1 MSTVRDWLGEAG
13 VVTQQRRLKDRRP
26 YLHLFPRPTGQ
37 SQIVKKNNT
46 VAHTVKFIPMM
57 VKATL
62 HHTEQFVDEMIAPTL
77 KETCANLWRWVFEH
91 IRYTPDGENERVRA
105 PGRFAHEGKGDCD
118 CMTGFL
124 DSCLENVR
132 RKTGWLFLIVNRI
145 TKYKG
150 PGWQH
155 IYPIVIT
162 PAGERIILDC
172 VTPYFNYEE
181 PYSVKEDN
189 LMDLEY
195 LNGFDGLQ
203 LSEDAHLL
211 GVDHDEIGKLK
222 ILEKAGAAIKNVVK
236 KAGEVTKKVVHAVNV
251 VNPAT
256 LLLRNGFL
264 AAMKT
269 NLLNVAGRIKWA
281 YLSEEKAK
289 AQGFDMKK
297 YEQLRKLRD
306 RMEKTFYGAG
316 GKPENLKEAILTGK
330 GNAGKEVSGFG
341 LIPIYAMQS
350 EGLTVRELLGNDLY
364 ERANGELS
372 GLGEPV
378 TATAIATA
386 TAAIAAIAAAIKQI
400 GELRKGEPNTDNPDA
415 SGATIDP
422 SETEPGSDSGTYT
435 PDGSG
440 SDAGSGSGG
449 SNNAKQGDEPEVKFL
464 DDPMGW
470 IKANPKTTAL
480 VAVGIVG
487 TGFLI
492 YKLTKG
498 KSKDTNE
505 GERDRPYSKRDRG
518 YSNDAREEF
527 EPVTI
532 RG

>member
-1 MSTVRDWLGEAG
+1 MNEVRDWLGEAG
-13 VVTQQRRLKDRRP
+13 VVTQKRVLKSRRP

-37 SQIVKKNNT
+37 SHIVKKDNT
-46 VAHTVKFIPMM
+46 VAHTVKFIPIM

-77 KETCANLWRWVFEH
+77 KETCEKLWRWVYEH
-91 IRYTPDGENERVRA
+91 IRYAADGENERVRA
-105 PGRFAHEGKGDCD
+105 PGRTAHEGKGDCD

-132 RKTGWLFLIVNRI
+132 RKTGWRFLIVNRI
-145 TKYKG
+145 TKYKA
-150 PGWQH
+150 GWQH
-155 IYPIVIT
+155 IYPFVIT
-162 PAGERIILDC
+162 STGERIFLDC
-172 VTPYFNYEE
+172 VTEYFNYEE
-181 PYSVKEDN
+181 PFTVKEDN

-195 LNGFDGLQ
+195 LNGFDGME
-203 LSEDAHLL
+203 LSEDAYLL
-211 GVDHDEIGKLK
+211 GVDNDDEIGKLK
-222 ILEKAGAAIKNVVK
+222 IFEKAGQAIKNAVK
-236 KAGEVTKKVVHAVNV
+236 KTGEVTKKVVHAVNV

-269 NLLNVAGRIKWA
+269 NMLNVAGRMKWS

-289 AQGFDMKK
+289 AKGFDMNRYAK
-297 YEQLRKLRD
+297 LRKLRD

-316 GKPENLKEAILTGK
+316 GKIENLKEAILTGK

-341 LIPIYAMQS
+341 LIPIYAMQP
-350 EGLTVRELLGNDLY
+350 EGVSVREILGDELY
-364 ERANGELS
+364 EKANGSLAGTD
-372 GLGEPV
+372 GLGV
-378 TATAIATA
+378 VAAAAIGSAA
-386 TAAIAAIAAAIKQI
+386 AAIAAIAAAIKDI

-415 SGATIDP
+415 SGSTVDP
-422 SETEPGSDSGTYT
+422 TETEPTTDSGSTQ
-435 PDGSG
+435 PDGGG
-440 SDAGSGSGG
+440 SNSGG
-449 SNNAKQGDEPEVKFL
+449 SNNAKEGDETAVKFL

-470 IKANPKTTAL
+470 IKENPKTTAL

-498 KSKDTNE
+498 KSKE
-505 GERDRPYSKRDRG
+505 SEAERDRPYSKRDRG
-518 YSNDAREEF
+518 YSADAREEF
-527 EPVTI
+527 HPVTI